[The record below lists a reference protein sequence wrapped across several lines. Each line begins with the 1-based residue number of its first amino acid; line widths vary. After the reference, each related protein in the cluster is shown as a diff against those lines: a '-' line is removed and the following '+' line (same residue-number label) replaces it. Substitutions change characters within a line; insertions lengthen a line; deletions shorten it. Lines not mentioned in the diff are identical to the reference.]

1 LEYSD
6 LINFLEACNCYA
18 ASISISS
25 TAAFDAELKHWLL
38 NMMLRNISDFY
49 DSRYGIKSFY
59 KTDNNLVKR
68 VGKGGLLQ
76 ST

>member
-6 LINFLEACNCYA
+6 LINFLEACNTYA
-18 ASISISS
+18 SGISISS

-49 DSRYGIKSFY
+49 DSRYGIKTFI
-59 KTDNNLVKR
+59 KLATTK
-68 VGKGGLLQ
+68 
-76 ST
+76 